1 MVALLKAKSK
11 IRVEQKPRKT
21 YEVFNFFKR
30 QKTGETI
37 ATSQKTEGQIP
48 TTKTPGNKDGKEDLN
63 APFLSTIY
71 SKQDK

>member
-11 IRVEQKPRKT
+11 VRVEMKPRKT
-21 YEVFNFFKR
+21 YEIYNFFKR

-37 ATSQKTEGQIP
+37 PNSQTTESSIP
-48 TTKTPGNKDGKEDLN
+48 TTKTPSSSTKKEDLN

-71 SKQDK
+71 SKQD

>member
-21 YEVFNFFKR
+21 YEIYNFFKR

-37 ATSQKTEGQIP
+37 ATSQPKEEQIP
-48 TTKTPGNKDGKEDLN
+48 ITKTPGNKNEKEDLN

-71 SKQDK
+71 AKQNE